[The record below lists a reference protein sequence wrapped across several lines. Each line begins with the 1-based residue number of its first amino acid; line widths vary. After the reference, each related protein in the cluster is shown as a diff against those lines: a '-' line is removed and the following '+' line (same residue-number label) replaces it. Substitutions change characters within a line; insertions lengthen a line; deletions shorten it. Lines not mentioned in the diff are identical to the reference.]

1 MSSTEF
7 GPSQSAGDQE
17 GREPQSS
24 EPPRRDGGPA
34 QPPVNPTPPS
44 PGGGW
49 APPPPGSNPPPP
61 AGGWAQPPA
70 GPSPQPPSGGWAPPP
85 PPGSNPPPPAG
96 GWASPPADPN
106 PPGAGYPPPPYG
118 GYQPPPY
125 GGYPPPPSWSQP
137 PEGWN
142 PVPAAPPPNQ
152 GRRRGW
158 TAVAA
163 LFAVLVLVMG
173 GIGAGVGLA
182 LARNLAASHATTQ
195 HPITR
200 VPQANGSI
208 GQNGQGSAGQSGP
221 LDIQSIA
228 TKVDPAVVD
237 INTVLQGTGGRTGE
251 AAGTG
256 IILTSS
262 GQVLTNNHVVDGSTS
277 IKVTVQGR
285 SNTYTATVVGTDRPA
300 DVALIQ
306 LQGASGLPAATVAD
320 SSTLTVGEGVV
331 ALGNALG
338 QGGTPAASQGSIT
351 ALNQSI
357 TASTGRT
364 TAEQLTGLIQ
374 SDAPISPGESGG
386 PLVNSAGQVVGMI
399 TAGESQGFRQTTST
413 VGYAIPTN
421 NAIDVVNQ
429 IRAGGK
435 GNPDIII
442 GQPGY
447 LGVSVGD
454 ISPSVSANL
463 GLGIGSGVEVAQV
476 VSGSPAE
483 QAGISQGS
491 VITSIDGKTVGSQTA
506 LSQAIQS
513 HKPGQQIRVSWVN
526 QSGNHSATVTLA
538 PGANA

>member
-1 MSSTEF
+1 M
-7 GPSQSAGDQE
+7 
-17 GREPQSS
+17 
-24 EPPRRDGGPA
+24 
-34 QPPVNPTPPS
+34 
-44 PGGGW
+44 
-49 APPPPGSNPPPP
+49 
-61 AGGWAQPPA
+61 
-70 GPSPQPPSGGWAPPP
+70 
-85 PPGSNPPPPAG
+85 
-96 GWASPPADPN
+96 
-106 PPGAGYPPPPYG
+106 
-118 GYQPPPY
+118 
-125 GGYPPPPSWSQP
+125 
-137 PEGWN
+137 
-142 PVPAAPPPNQ
+142 
-152 GRRRGW
+152 
-158 TAVAA
+158 AV
-163 LFAVLVLVMG
+163 VLVMG
-173 GIGAGVGLA
+173 GVGAGIGVA
-182 LARNLAASHATTQ
+182 IARNLAASHAAAQ

-200 VPQANGSI
+200 VPQANGPI
-208 GQNGQGSAGQSGP
+208 GQSGQGSGGQAGP

-228 TKVDPAVVD
+228 NKVDPAVVD
-237 INTVLQGTGGRTGE
+237 VNTVLQGTGGRTGE

-256 IILTSS
+256 VILTSS

-285 SNTYTATVVGTDRPA
+285 SNTYTATVIGTDRPA

-306 LQGASGLPAATVAD
+306 LQGASGLPTATVAD

-364 TAEQLTGLIQ
+364 SAEQLTGLIQ

-386 PLVNSAGQVVGMI
+386 PLVNSAGQVIGMI

-421 NAIDVVNQ
+421 AAIDVVNQ

-435 GNPDIII
+435 GNPDIIM

-447 LGVSVGD
+447 LGVAVQD
-454 ISPSVSANL
+454 ISPSVAASL
-463 GLGIGSGVEVAQV
+463 GLSAGSGVEVAQV
-476 VSGSPAE
+476 VAGSPAE
-483 QAGISQGS
+483 KAGISQHS
-491 VITSIDGKTVGSQTA
+491 VITAIDGNTVGSQNV

-513 HKPGQQIRVSWVN
+513 HKPGQQIRVSWVD
-526 QSGNHSATVTLA
+526 QSGNHSATVTLV